1 MLAGRPGLI
10 CDKEVAMSDELFGR
24 VVRAAVAVMAWSA
37 ALASV
42 GTAFY
47 IVCAT
52 VDGGLN
58 FF

>member
-1 MLAGRPGLI
+1 
-10 CDKEVAMSDELFGR
+10 MSDELFGR

-52 VDGGLN
+52 VDGGLKLL
-58 FF
+58 